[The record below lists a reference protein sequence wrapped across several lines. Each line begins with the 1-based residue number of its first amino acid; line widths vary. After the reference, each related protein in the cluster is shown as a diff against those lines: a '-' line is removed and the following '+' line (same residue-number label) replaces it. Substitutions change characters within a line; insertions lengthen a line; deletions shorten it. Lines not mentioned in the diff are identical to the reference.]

1 MMPLSLCDKDTPLQI
16 AKITGGEK
24 MRTRLAE
31 LGFFPQAK
39 LVVRQKIAE
48 NLIVEVKGTRL
59 AIDASMARRIL
70 MEECPH

>member
-39 LVVRQKIAE
+39 LVVRQE
-48 NLIVEVKGTRL
+48 NRRKSDCRSERNPSGDRCVDWP
-59 AIDASMARRIL
+59 DAF
-70 MEECPH
+70 

>member
-1 MMPLSLCDKDTPLQI
+1 MT
-16 AKITGGEK
+16 
-24 MRTRLAE
+24 RTRPCRSPRSQAAKNAYPACRAWL
-31 LGFFPQAK
+31 FPQAK

-70 MEECPH
+70 MEECPNDSE